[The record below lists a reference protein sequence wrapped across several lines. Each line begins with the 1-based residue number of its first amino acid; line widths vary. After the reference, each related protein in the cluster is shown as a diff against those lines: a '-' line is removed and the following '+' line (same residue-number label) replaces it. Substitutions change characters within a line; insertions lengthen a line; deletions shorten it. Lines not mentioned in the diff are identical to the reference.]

1 MSLETLG
8 TSRLKL
14 REGTQRT
21 AEGGFDRYRRRG
33 VLVRLAVLR
42 ELGQRL
48 RAVKLRRVPS

>member
-21 AEGGFDRYRRRG
+21 GEGGFDWYRRRG
-33 VLVRLAVLR
+33 VFVRLAVLR